1 MNHQYYLKDKKIDIY
16 EGTPG
21 GTSYGVQRTATYAIL
36 YGNVWAYYKQDAGNV
51 SLTTQMTLK
60 AYDATERATFVINR
74 RAALREKT
82 LSMLKVVYNGRV
94 YDIDRIDDFEGYA
107 EDYKLVCTYS
117 STQSYN
123 GIPAT
128 T

>member
-21 GTSYGVQRTATYAIL
+21 GTSYGVTRPATYALL
-36 YGNVWAYYKQDAGNV
+36 YGNLWAYYKQNSGDT

-60 AYDATERATFVINR
+60 VHDTTERATFVINR
-74 RAALREKT
+74 RTELRGKT
-82 LSMLKVVYNGRV
+82 LSLLKVVYNGRV
-94 YDIDRIDDFEGYA
+94 YDVDRIDDFEGYA
-107 EDYKLVCTYS
+107 EDYKLICTYS

-128 T
+128 P